1 MRQFIMSCHHKD
13 DESINIFKKYFTPI
27 NVGANTNHIKNEIL
41 KDNSL
46 NNISDKNPYFCE
58 LTALYWAWKNNKND
72 YVGLMH
78 YRRVFLK
85 PQNIFLK
92 TFKKIINNLRINLN
106 RFSIKHYY
114 LKNIDDSKLEKN
126 LKDLNSYLEKDIESY
141 DIFMPKPLYLDGL
154 TIEEQFNEVFPKNT
168 FLSAM
173 IEITLEF
180 YPEMKDSL
188 KKTMQRKDMSAFNMM
203 IIKREFFE
211 EYMEALFRVMFKVEE
226 KFIFDKNDL
235 YKQRMIGFLAE
246 RFLNIYMDYFISE
259 NSGIKKKY
267 LEVALIK

>member
-1 MRQFIMSCHHKD
+1 MSCHYKD
-13 DESINIFKKYFTPI
+13 DDAINIFKKYFTPI
-27 NVGANTNHIKNEIL
+27 NVGAHNNHIKKEIL

-46 NNISDKNPYFCE
+46 NNISIKNKSFNE
-58 LTALYWAWKNNKND
+58 LTAYYWAWKNNSDD

-78 YRRVFLK
+78 HRRIFLK
-85 PQNIFLK
+85 PQNIFIETL
-92 TFKKIINNLRINLN
+92 KKIEDNLRINLD

-114 LKNIDDSKLEKN
+114 LKIIDISKLEKN
-126 LKDLNSYLEKDIESY
+126 LKDLNVYLEKEIESY

-226 KFIFDKNDL
+226 KFIFDKNDP